1 MKLLING
8 VMQDD
13 LAKLPYS
20 NSLLRGDGLFETIL
34 TIDQKVVAWDRH
46 YARLEKSAK
55 QILITLPAR
64 IDIEVGIEKILANA
78 TGESRL
84 RLNVLADG
92 DWFITL
98 EPVSGGKESISLMKI
113 NEPKISKGALSGIK
127 SISYGES
134 LLAVRKASAAG
145 FDDGIFLNENADVV
159 ETALSNLLILT
170 KDGFTT
176 PALESGCLPGVMR
189 EILINSFGVTQSLFN
204 YEELQQAEAIYTC
217 SSIRLIQHVSKVD
230 DILFNEN
237 QKGEE
242 LISDFSKL
250 LTSKITP

>member
-8 VMQDD
+8 VRQDD

-98 EPVSGGKESISLMKI
+98 EPVSEGKESISLMKI

-170 KDGFTT
+170 EDGWQT
-176 PALESGCLPGVMR
+176 PALKTGCLPGISR
-189 EILINSFGVTQSLFN
+189 ELLIKWFDVKESEFDFDYLLSAKAVYVT
-204 YEELQQAEAIYTC
+204 
-217 SSIRLIQHVSKVD
+217 SSIKLIQRVDKIEDRLFSKNV
-230 DILFNEN
+230 
-237 QKGEE
+237 QGEE
-242 LISDFSKL
+242 LIENFRSKL
-250 LTSKITP
+250 FSNMNP

>member
-8 VMQDD
+8 VLQDD

-34 TIDQKVVAWDRH
+34 TIDQKAVAWDRH
-46 YARLEKSAK
+46 YARLEKSAE

-64 IDIEVGIEKILANA
+64 IDIEVGIEKILENES
-78 TGESRL
+78 GESRL

-98 EPVSGGKESISLMKI
+98 EPISEGKESISLMRVS
-113 NEPKISKGALSGIK
+113 EPKISKGLLSGIK

-134 LLAVRKASAAG
+134 LLGVRKAIAAG

-170 KDGFTT
+170 DDGWQT
-176 PALESGCLPGVMR
+176 PALSTGCLPGISR
-189 EILINSFGVTQSLFN
+189 ELLIKWFDVNEREFKF
-204 YEELQQAEAIYTC
+204 EELLDAKAVYAT
-217 SSIRLIQHVSKVD
+217 SSIRLIQPVGKVED
-230 DILFNEN
+230 RLFDKNLL
-237 QKGEE
+237 GEE
-242 LISDFSKL
+242 LIENFKSKL
-250 LTSKITP
+250 FSNMNP

>member
-8 VMQDD
+8 VIQDD

-98 EPVSGGKESISLMKI
+98 EPVSEGKESISLMKI
-113 NEPKISKGALSGIK
+113 NEPKISKGALSGAK

-134 LLAVRKASAAG
+134 LLAIRKASAAG

-170 KDGFTT
+170 EAGWLT
-176 PALESGCLPGVMR
+176 PPLSTGCLPGISR
-189 EILINSFGVTQSLFN
+189 ELLIKWFEVSEREFKF
-204 YEELQQAEAIYTC
+204 EELLDAKAVYAT
-217 SSIRLIQHVSKVD
+217 SSIRLIQPVGKVED
-230 DILFNEN
+230 RLFDKNLL
-237 QKGEE
+237 GEE
-242 LISDFSKL
+242 LIENFRSKL
-250 LTSKITP
+250 FSNMNP